1 MLTLLGMANFCS
13 YFALASSYSVGMFE
27 IFNQG
32 HSFVNFR
39 SGFRDNVVF
48 FNYLNKSEI
57 GTSFVCL
64 VQSMASSLLH
74 KSSAIYL
81 SKEATNKDKSLKT
94 QFLLSTGTGDEKS
107 ANTEKKWNK
116 PDFLGDQVV
125 DFTIIKVN
133 FPKNTL
139 EYTSQGNITPVKG
152 DLAVYLDYVIL
163 GQLIPAMNS
172 PENMDDI
179 ECLLDEVKMIISIY
193 NADSGELLGL
203 EKRLAFIMVRGD
215 QNEAFF
221 SYGYDKSKSAKLYS
235 TSKNLLPNIFSGN
248 CFKKRQDFLVEQRS
262 RQDKSTH
269 FFYLPSISDRS
280 HVIN

>member
-1 MLTLLGMANFCS
+1 
-13 YFALASSYSVGMFE
+13 MFE

-32 HSFVNFR
+32 HSFVNFT
-39 SGFRDNVVF
+39 SGWRDSVVF

-74 KSSAIYL
+74 KSSTVYL
-81 SKEATNKDKSLKT
+81 SKEATNKDKSLNA

-116 PDFLGDQVV
+116 PDFLGDQVA

-139 EYTSQGNITPVKG
+139 EYTSQGNITLVKG

-172 PENMDDI
+172 PENMD
-179 ECLLDEVKMIISIY
+179 EYEWLLNEVKMIIPLY

-221 SYGYDKSKSAKLYS
+221 SDGYDKSKSTKLYS
-235 TSKNLLPNIFSGN
+235 TSKNLLPNIFSGK
-248 CFKKRQDFLVEQRS
+248 CFKKLQDFSVEQRS
-262 RQDKSTH
+262 RQEKSTL
-269 FFYLPSISDRS
+269 FFYLPSTSDRS

>member
-1 MLTLLGMANFCS
+1 
-13 YFALASSYSVGMFE
+13 MFE

-32 HSFVNFR
+32 HSFVNFT
-39 SGFRDNVVF
+39 SGWRDSVVF

-74 KSSAIYL
+74 KSSTIYL

-94 QFLLSTGTGDEKS
+94 QFLLLTGRGDEKS

-116 PDFLGDQVV
+116 PDFLGDQIA
-125 DFTIIKVN
+125 DFTLIKVN

-139 EYTSQGNITPVKG
+139 EYTSQVNITLVKG

-163 GQLIPAMNS
+163 RQLIPAMNS
-172 PENMDDI
+172 PKNMEEY
-179 ECLLDEVKMIISIY
+179 ECLLNEVKMIIPLY

-221 SYGYDKSKSAKLYS
+221 
-235 TSKNLLPNIFSGN
+235 
-248 CFKKRQDFLVEQRS
+248 FLQL
-262 RQDKSTH
+262 Q
-269 FFYLPSISDRS
+269 
-280 HVIN
+280 